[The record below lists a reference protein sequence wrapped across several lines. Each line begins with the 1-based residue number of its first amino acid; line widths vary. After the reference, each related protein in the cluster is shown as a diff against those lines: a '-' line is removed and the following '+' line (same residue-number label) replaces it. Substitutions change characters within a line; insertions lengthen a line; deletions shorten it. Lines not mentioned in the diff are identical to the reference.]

1 MASASGSDW
10 VRTVRGLYLVAM
22 AVFVVTVVIGILN
35 GLDLVEFPRDVIL
48 THVHA
53 GTLGWLTLGI
63 VATTFWLYRSSDRRL
78 GIALAVLIPLY
89 AAAFFSG
96 NLPARAAT
104 GTLVLGAVVWL
115 LVWAWRTYL
124 AGPRSLPQ
132 LAATLGL
139 TTFTYGAII
148 GVILQIQF
156 AAGAAWLTG
165 DAIGAHASAMV
176 FSYVV
181 LTAMGIIEWRLLG
194 TTGLPRAGLL
204 QLGALFVGGLVI
216 SLGLL
221 TGQGQAAGGLYL
233 LTELVA
239 VILFAVRML
248 PRALRVPWAAAE
260 PIRGVGLAA
269 VWVLVAMLL
278 FMYLV
283 FQFISAGGDVTAI
296 SVGLLIASDHSVFI
310 GVMTNLLFALVAA
323 FVAGGVART
332 GTADQVIFWAF
343 NGGLV
348 VFLAGLISESVD
360 LKRIGSP
367 IMGSAILLG
376 LALLA
381 MRLWSHEGAEPA

>member
-1 MASASGSDW
+1 MASAPGSDW
-10 VRTVRGLYLVAM
+10 VRTVRGLYLMAM

-104 GTLVLGAVVWL
+104 GTLVLAAVVWL
-115 LVWAWRTYL
+115 LVWAWRSYL

-156 AAGAAWLTG
+156 AAGASWLTG

-194 TTGLPRAGLL
+194 TTGLPRAGVV

-221 TGQGQAAGGLYL
+221 AGQGQAAGGLYL

-239 VILFAVRML
+239 VILFAVRIL
-248 PRALRVPWAAAE
+248 PRALRVPWGAAE

-296 SVGLLIASDHSVFI
+296 SQGLLIASDHSVFI

-323 FVAGGVART
+323 FVAGGVARAAI
-332 GTADQVIFWAF
+332 ADQAIFWAF

-348 VFLAGLISESVD
+348 VFLAGLISESVE

-381 MRLWSHEGAEPA
+381 MRLWSREGGEPA